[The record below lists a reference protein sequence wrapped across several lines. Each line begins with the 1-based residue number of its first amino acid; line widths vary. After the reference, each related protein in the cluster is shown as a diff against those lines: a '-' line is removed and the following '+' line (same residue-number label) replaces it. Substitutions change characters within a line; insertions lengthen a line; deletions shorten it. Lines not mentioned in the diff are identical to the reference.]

1 MTSPVNKKRVIVIGG
16 SGETGRRIIRFLTAM
31 HPHLDLVGTSR
42 QSGGQSLNKVPFV
55 HFDLDDPD
63 SAVDTL
69 SSFDL
74 AIIALGPM
82 ETIQAKTHLLCL
94 KAGVDCIDINDSLS
108 AADSI
113 FSLNEAAKS
122 SHLLM
127 LTGMGFMPGLSTLM
141 LSKIAEENRS
151 EDKNY
156 AIRAYMGA
164 AYGGGKASPYAILA
178 SFSRYVLWFI
188 DGKRKKIKT
197 PWCDGKE
204 AFTFLG
210 HTTKNLLIPYSS
222 VESAGLEAKRGD
234 LYQHI
239 EGLDAR
245 YSIQYLKQSVA
256 KFFAFISPNERR
268 NNQLAEKFYKS
279 GQQMK
284 DKKDADPDTILWC
297 YPDNEPEKGL
307 LLHGMISS
315 YDLTALVAACCA
327 ELYLSDQMT
336 DMSGVFGIEN
346 ISEHH
351 RTLLLKLLNT
361 QGVTFK
367 EANTDALKMSG
378 LYFGWVECPE
388 KSVEDMKH
396 YYQNWYTAP
405 KQHPRMIPL
414 QKEFLLQS
422 EIWKALKSRLSPLSF
437 AGFIGK
443 TLFRWRAHQKQLS
456 DFSSETPLP
465 QKEIWD
471 KAVKDISMFT
481 SGYSCARDV
490 LGQETAFLLY
500 RKMFL
505 ETGKMEMR
513 WLWPDTQLFSLLE
526 DPCQGATDYWIAYLK
541 SYQHLNIL
549 SVSLDISTSR
559 KISFTIKDCLYAKLF
574 TNLGCPELSHLIR
587 EMEREALEYILL
599 PNGGSVTWELFDQ
612 GDVQALITLAS
623 PSTVHKEADRKIE
636 KLVG

>member
-1 MTSPVNKKRVIVIGG
+1 MTSPVYKKRVIVIGG

-31 HPHLDLVGTSR
+31 HPHLDLVGTYR
-42 QSGGQSLNKVPFV
+42 QSGGQSLFV
-55 HFDLDDPD
+55 QFDLDDPD

-82 ETIQAKTHLLCL
+82 ETIQEKTHLLCL

-113 FSLNEAAKS
+113 FSLNEAAES
-122 SHLLM
+122 SNLLM

-188 DGKRKKIKT
+188 DGKRKKIET
-197 PWCDGKE
+197 PWRDGKE

-210 HTTKNLLIPYSS
+210 HTKETHLIPYSS
-222 VESAGLEAKRGD
+222 VESVGLEAKRGD
-234 LYQHI
+234 VYNHI
-239 EGLDAR
+239 ENLDAR

-256 KFFAFISPNERR
+256 KFFAFISPNEWR

-279 GQQMK
+279 GQSMK

-297 YPDNEPEKGL
+297 YPDNKPENGL

-327 ELYLSDQMT
+327 KIYLSDQMT
-336 DMSGVFGIEN
+336 NMSGVFGIEN

-351 RTLLLKLLNT
+351 RTLLLNLLNA

-367 EANTDALKMSG
+367 EANTDTLKVSG

-388 KSVEDMKH
+388 KYVENMKH
-396 YYQNWYTAP
+396 YSQNWYTAL

-414 QKEFLLQS
+414 QKDFLLQS
-422 EIWKALKSRLSPLSF
+422 EIWKALKSTLSPLSF

-443 TLFRWRAHQKQLS
+443 TLVRWRAHQKQLS

-465 QKEIWD
+465 QKEIWE

-513 WLWPDTQLFSLLE
+513 WLWPDSQLFSLLE

-559 KISFTIKDCLYAKLF
+559 KISFTITDCLYAKLF
-574 TNLGCPELSHLIR
+574 THLGCPELSHLIR

-599 PNGGSVTWELFDQ
+599 SNGGSVEWELFDQ
-612 GDVQALITLAS
+612 GDVRALITLAS
-623 PSTVHKEADRKIE
+623 PSKVHKEADRKVE